1 MGCTRAQFLRCL
13 ITADR
18 LERAEIFKAA
28 HALRPIID
36 EPPARIRPLRA
47 AACCFPFVPP
57 QRQHRTLF
65 IEPVRRLVAYRPSL
79 EPVHRNKSCPAEFS

>member
-47 AACCFPFVPP
+47 AACCLPFTP
-57 QRQHRTLF
+57 QLQQRTLF
-65 IEPVRRLVAYRPSL
+65 IEPVRCLDAYRPFPGAGTS
-79 EPVHRNKSCPAEFS
+79 E